1 MSLGQDGPPTRTRL
15 PEGHSAHGGT
25 RRPQPRRALVTVV
38 GIVVLL
44 IAALAFA
51 NRGDHPSAAHD
62 NADGSGGTPGSSSSG
77 STGSSTGT
85 ATGSHGAKTAPTD
98 PTGQQPVQGKSAAGI
113 PAGFAHT
120 EQGAQSAAANYAV
133 ALGSADMFNATR
145 RHAIVTA
152 IYDPSVRATLQHD
165 LDSAYSGDA
174 LKNLGLDADG
184 TAPDGLT
191 FVSRTVPIG
200 TKVTAGG
207 AAGSGTTTVEVWC
220 TDLVGLAG
228 TGSTKPVSTAW
239 FTITEQL
246 VWSGGDWKLRSSS
259 QKDGPAPVAADN
271 QAASADEI
279 AGAVRDYGGFTYAR

>member
-15 PEGHSAHGGT
+15 PEGHSTHGGGT

-44 IAALAFA
+44 VAALAFA
-51 NRGDHPSAAHD
+51 NRGDHPSASHSSTSGG
-62 NADGSGGTPGSSSSG
+62 GSGGGTSG
-77 STGSSTGT
+77 G
-85 ATGSHGAKTAPTD
+85 ATGSHGSGSAPTAPT
-98 PTGQQPVQGKSAAGI
+98 GQKPVDGKSAAGI

-120 EQGAQSAAANYAV
+120 DQGAQSAAANFAV
-133 ALGSADMFNATR
+133 ALGSTDMFDTAR
-145 RHAIVTA
+145 RHTIVA
-152 IYDPSVRATLQHD
+152 AVYDPAVSAALQQD
-165 LDSAYSGDA
+165 LDRAYSGDA
-174 LKNLGLDADG
+174 LRNLGLNPDG
-184 TAPDGLT
+184 TAPAGLT

-200 TKVTAGG
+200 TKVTPDGSGG
-207 AAGSGTTTVEVWC
+207 ADARTVEVWC

-239 FTITEQL
+239 FTITEKL
-246 VWSGGDWKLRSSS
+246 VWAGGDWKLRSSS

-271 QAASADEI
+271 QAASAAEI

>member
-1 MSLGQDGPPTRTRL
+1 M
-15 PEGHSAHGGT
+15 PEGHTTHGGGT

-51 NRGDHPSAAHD
+51 NRGDHPSV
-62 NADGSGGTPGSSSSG
+62 GGG
-77 STGSSTGT
+77 STGGGT
-85 ATGSHGAKTAPTD
+85 SGGGTGSHGSDAAPTAPT
-98 PTGQQPVQGKSAAGI
+98 GQKPVDGKGGAGI

-120 EQGAQSAAANYAV
+120 DQGAQSAAANYAV
-133 ALGSADMFNATR
+133 ALGSADMFNTDR
-145 RHAIVTA
+145 RHRIVSS
-152 IYDPSVRATLQHD
+152 IYDPAVSAGLQTS
-165 LDSAYSGDA
+165 LDQAYAGAA
-174 LKNLGLDADG
+174 LKSLGLTADG
-184 TAPDGLT
+184 TAPAGFT

-200 TKVTAGG
+200 TKVTSGSG
-207 AAGSGTTTVEVWC
+207 AGSADAKSVEVWC

-228 TGSTKPVSTAW
+228 SGSTKPVSTAW

-246 VWSGGDWKLRSSS
+246 VWSNGDWKIRSSS

>member
-1 MSLGQDGPPTRTRL
+1 M
-15 PEGHSAHGGT
+15 PEGHTTHGGGT

-51 NRGDHPSAAHD
+51 NRGDGPSAAG
-62 NADGSGGTPGSSSSG
+62 GSGGTGSTAGG
-77 STGSSTGT
+77 STG
-85 ATGSHGAKTAPTD
+85 ARGSGAAPTAPT
-98 PTGQQPVQGKSAAGI
+98 GQKPVDGKSAPGI

-133 ALGSADMFNATR
+133 ALGSADMFNTDR
-145 RHAIVTA
+145 RHRIVGA
-152 IYDPSVRATLQHD
+152 IYDPAVSTGLQAD
-165 LDSAYSGDA
+165 LDRAYTGAA
-174 LKNLGLDADG
+174 LQSLGLTAGG
-184 TAPDGLT
+184 TAPAGLT

-200 TKVTAGG
+200 TKVTAD
-207 AAGSGTTTVEVWC
+207 GTATADAKTVEVWC

-228 TGSTKPVSTAW
+228 SGSTKPVSTAW
-239 FTITEQL
+239 FTITEKL
-246 VWSGGDWKLRSSS
+246 VWSGGDWKIRSST
-259 QKDGPAPVAADN
+259 QKEGPAPVAADN

>member
-1 MSLGQDGPPTRTRL
+1 MSLGQDGPPTRTRM
-15 PEGHSAHGGT
+15 PEGHTTHGGGT

-51 NRGDHPSAAHD
+51 NRGDHPSA
-62 NADGSGGTPGSSSSG
+62 GGG
-77 STGSSTGT
+77 STGGGT
-85 ATGSHGAKTAPTD
+85 SGGGTGSHGSDAAPTAPT
-98 PTGQQPVQGKSAAGI
+98 GQKPVDGKGGAGI

-120 EQGAQSAAANYAV
+120 DQGAQSAAANYAV
-133 ALGSADMFNATR
+133 ALGSADMFNTDR
-145 RHAIVTA
+145 RHRIVSS
-152 IYDPSVRATLQHD
+152 IYDPAVSAGLQTS
-165 LDSAYSGDA
+165 LDQAYAGAA
-174 LKNLGLDADG
+174 LKSLGLTADG
-184 TAPDGLT
+184 TAPAGFT

-200 TKVTAGG
+200 TKVTSGSG
-207 AAGSGTTTVEVWC
+207 AGSADAKSVEVWC

-228 TGSTKPVSTAW
+228 SGSTKPVSTAW

-246 VWSGGDWKLRSSS
+246 VWSNGDWKIRSSS

>member
-1 MSLGQDGPPTRTRL
+1 M
-15 PEGHSAHGGT
+15 PEGHTTHGGGT
-25 RRPQPRRALVTVV
+25 RRAQPRRALVTVV

-51 NRGDHPSAAHD
+51 NRGDGPSAG
-62 NADGSGGTPGSSSSG
+62 ADGTDTGTGTSGGSGGTHGS
-77 STGSSTGT
+77 
-85 ATGSHGAKTAPTD
+85 GAAPTAPT
-98 PTGQQPVQGKSAAGI
+98 GQKPVDGKSGAGI

-120 EQGAQSAAANYAV
+120 EQGAQSAAANFAV
-133 ALGSADMFNATR
+133 ALGSADMFVADR
-145 RHAIVTA
+145 RHRIVSS
-152 IYDPSVRATLQHD
+152 IYDPAVSAGLQTD
-165 LDSAYSGDA
+165 LDQAYSGQA
-174 LKNLGLDADG
+174 LKNLGLTADG
-184 TAPDGLT
+184 AAPAGFT

-200 TKVTAGG
+200 TKVTANPAGT
-207 AAGSGTTTVEVWC
+207 GSGSASADTKTVEVWC

-228 TGSTKPVSTAW
+228 SGSTKPVSTAW

-246 VWSGGDWKLRSSS
+246 VWSGGDWKIRSSS

>member
-15 PEGHSAHGGT
+15 PEGHSAHGGS

-51 NRGDHPSAAHD
+51 NRGDHPSASHD
-62 NADGSGGTPGSSSSG
+62 NAGNGSGTSG
-77 STGSSTGT
+77 ASTGT
-85 ATGSHGAKTAPTD
+85 ATGSTTGSHGSKAAPTD
-98 PTGQQPVQGKSAAGI
+98 PTGQRPVQGKSAAGI

-120 EQGAQSAAANYAV
+120 DQGAQSAAANYAV
-133 ALGSADMFNATR
+133 ALGSADMFNAGR

-152 IYDPSVRATLQHD
+152 IYDPAVSATLQQN

-174 LKNLGLDADG
+174 LKNLGLNADG

-207 AAGSGTTTVEVWC
+207 STGSGTTTVEVWC

-271 QAASADEI
+271 QAASADAI

>member
-15 PEGHSAHGGT
+15 PEGHGTHGGT

-51 NRGDHPSAAHD
+51 NRGDHPSSGGGDPAS
-62 NADGSGGTPGSSSSG
+62 GSGSSG
-77 STGSSTGT
+77 GGT
-85 ATGSHGAKTAPTD
+85 SGGATAQGGKSGAHAAPTD
-98 PTGQQPVQGKSAAGI
+98 PTGTRPVTGKGAAGI

-120 EQGAQSAAANYAV
+120 SQGAQSAAANFAV
-133 ALGSADMFNATR
+133 ALGSADMFDTAR
-145 RHAIVTA
+145 RHGIVEA
-152 IYDPSVRATLQHD
+152 IYDPSVAAGAQKD
-165 LDSAYSGDA
+165 LDGAYSGDA
-174 LKNLGLDADG
+174 LKNLGLNADG
-184 TAPDGLT
+184 TAPAGLT
-191 FVSRTVPIG
+191 FVSRTVPVG

-207 AAGSGTTTVEVWC
+207 SGSSSTTTVEVWC

-228 TGSTKPVSTAW
+228 TGSTKPVATAW

-246 VWSGGDWKLRSSS
+246 VWTNGDWKLRSSS

>member
-1 MSLGQDGPPTRTRL
+1 M
-15 PEGHSAHGGT
+15 PEGHTAHGGGT

-38 GIVVLL
+38 GVVVLL

-51 NRGDHPSAAHD
+51 NRGDHPTAA
-62 NADGSGGTPGSSSSG
+62 GGTGG
-77 STGSSTGT
+77 AESTGGT
-85 ATGSHGAKTAPTD
+85 AGGATGSRGTGAAPTAPT
-98 PTGQQPVQGKSAAGI
+98 GQKPVDGKSGAGI

-133 ALGSADMFNATR
+133 ALGSTDMFNAGR
-145 RHAIVTA
+145 RHSIVSA
-152 IYDPSVRATLQHD
+152 IYDPAVSAGLQAD
-165 LDSAYSGDA
+165 LDQAYSGPA
-174 LKNLGLDADG
+174 LTGLGLTADG
-184 TAPDGLT
+184 TAPAGFT
-191 FVSRTVPIG
+191 FVSRTVPVG
-200 TKVTAGG
+200 TKVTADTT
-207 AAGSGTTTVEVWC
+207 GSGSADAKTVEVWC

-239 FTITEQL
+239 FTITEKL
-246 VWSGGDWKLRSSS
+246 VWSGGDWKIRSSA

>member
-25 RRPQPRRALVTVV
+25 RRAQPRRALVTVV

-51 NRGDHPSAAHD
+51 NRGDHPSAPHD
-62 NADGSGGTPGSSSSG
+62 NAAAGSGGT
-77 STGSSTGT
+77 TGGRTGGT
-85 ATGSHGAKTAPTD
+85 TGGKGAEAAPTD
-98 PTGQQPVQGKSAAGI
+98 PTGTQPVKGKSAAGI
-113 PAGFAHT
+113 PAGFART
-120 EQGAQSAAANYAV
+120 GQGAQSAAANYAV
-133 ALGSADMFNATR
+133 ALGSADMFDADR

-152 IYDPSVRATLQHD
+152 IYDPAVSPALQQD
-165 LDSAYSGDA
+165 LDRAYSGDA

-191 FVSRTVPIG
+191 FVSRTVPVG

-207 AAGSGTTTVEVWC
+207 TAGSTTATVEVWC

-246 VWSGGDWKLRSSS
+246 VWAGGDWKLRSSS

-271 QAASADEI
+271 QAASADAI

>member
-1 MSLGQDGPPTRTRL
+1 M
-15 PEGHSAHGGT
+15 PEGHTTHGGGT

-51 NRGDHPSAAHD
+51 NRGDGPSAAND
-62 NADGSGGTPGSSSSG
+62 TAGTGTTAGG
-77 STGSSTGT
+77 STGTR
-85 ATGSHGAKTAPTD
+85 GSDAAPTAPT
-98 PTGQQPVQGKSAAGI
+98 GQKPVDGKSGAGI

-133 ALGSADMFNATR
+133 ALGSADMFNADR
-145 RHAIVTA
+145 RHRIVSA
-152 IYDPSVRATLQHD
+152 IYDPAVSTGLQTA
-165 LDSAYSGDA
+165 LDQAYSGAA
-174 LKNLGLDADG
+174 LKNLGLTAGG
-184 TAPDGLT
+184 TAPAGFT

-200 TKVTAGG
+200 TKVTT
-207 AAGSGTTTVEVWC
+207 GSTGSADAKTVEVWC

-228 TGSTKPVSTAW
+228 SGSTKPVSTAW
-239 FTITEQL
+239 FTITEKL
-246 VWSGGDWKLRSSS
+246 VWSGGDWKIRSSA
-259 QKDGPAPVAADN
+259 QKEGPAPVAADN

>member
-1 MSLGQDGPPTRTRL
+1 MSLGQDGPPTRTRM
-15 PEGHSAHGGT
+15 PEGHTTHGGGT

-51 NRGDHPSAAHD
+51 NRGDHPSV
-62 NADGSGGTPGSSSSG
+62 GGG
-77 STGSSTGT
+77 STGGGT
-85 ATGSHGAKTAPTD
+85 SGGGTGSHGSDAAPTAPT
-98 PTGQQPVQGKSAAGI
+98 GQKPVDGKGGAGI

-120 EQGAQSAAANYAV
+120 DQGAQSAAANYAV
-133 ALGSADMFNATR
+133 ALGSADMFNTDR
-145 RHAIVTA
+145 RHRIVSS
-152 IYDPSVRATLQHD
+152 IYDPAVSAGLQTS
-165 LDSAYSGDA
+165 LDQAYAGAA
-174 LKNLGLDADG
+174 LKSLGLTADG
-184 TAPDGLT
+184 TAPAGFT

-200 TKVTAGG
+200 TKVTSGSG
-207 AAGSGTTTVEVWC
+207 AGSADAKSVEVWC

-228 TGSTKPVSTAW
+228 SGSTKPVSTAW

-246 VWSGGDWKLRSSS
+246 VWSNGDWKIRSSS

>member
-1 MSLGQDGPPTRTRL
+1 M
-15 PEGHSAHGGT
+15 PEGHTTHGGGT

-51 NRGDHPSAAHD
+51 NRGDHPSAA
-62 NADGSGGTPGSSSSG
+62 
-77 STGSSTGT
+77 SSTGG
-85 ATGSHGAKTAPTD
+85 TGSTVGGSSGTRQSGAAPTAPT
-98 PTGQQPVQGKSAAGI
+98 GQKPVDGKSGAGI

-120 EQGAQSAAANYAV
+120 AQGAQSAAANYAV
-133 ALGSADMFNATR
+133 ALGSSDMFNADR
-145 RHAIVTA
+145 RHRIVTA
-152 IYDPSVRATLQHD
+152 IYAPAVSAGVQND
-165 LDSAYSGDA
+165 LDQAYSGA
-174 LKNLGLDADG
+174 SLKSLGLTAGG
-184 TAPDGLT
+184 TAPAGFT

-200 TKVTAGG
+200 TKVTSDTAG
-207 AAGSGTTTVEVWC
+207 AKTVEVWC

-228 TGSTKPVSTAW
+228 SGSTKPVSTAW
-239 FTITEQL
+239 FTITEKL
-246 VWSGGDWKLRSSS
+246 VWAGGDWKIESST